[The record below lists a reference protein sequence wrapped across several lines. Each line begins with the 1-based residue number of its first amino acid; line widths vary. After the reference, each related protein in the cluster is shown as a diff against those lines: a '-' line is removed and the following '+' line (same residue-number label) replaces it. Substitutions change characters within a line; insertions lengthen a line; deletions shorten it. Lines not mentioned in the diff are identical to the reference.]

1 MNISRK
7 LVLIVI
13 ASILLTAIPAS
24 VALYFYTRE
33 QILDNE
39 ISKLVTVTD
48 SQAEAARQRLLES
61 KPKLEGLAR
70 LLQTELAKPV
80 EEQEIRQFY
89 QWMELGPD
97 GIWRNRKPPFDGNI
111 ESGVFLPNSRE
122 ETEQRKVMHMRI
134 KNVMD
139 SFGSAARRHVEN
151 VWYMD
156 PYRSIVIFDTTFPDF
171 VFTQKADHD
180 YTQTP
185 WVTYTMPAA
194 NPQRKFGFTP
204 PLNDPVTNT
213 WMVSAIY
220 PLYQDDRWIGSLG
233 EDMQLS
239 KVLSFLFQEQ
249 QLYRDTQNFLLDK
262 QGNFILAGAWQ
273 KSLEAMK
280 NSSDFRLPEEPDLQA
295 LLKSPVQ
302 AGSHA
307 LSKSVMVGGREY
319 VAVGTAL
326 EPMGW
331 RYFKLAPV
339 DVILQPL
346 RQLFVA
352 LVAILF
358 FVSVLGG
365 ALINALVSRQV
376 VRKISY
382 LAKAMKLY
390 ESGEKRHVSPT
401 LSGSDEVAVAAQEFD
416 IMMDRIDQ
424 QVAELRLHANV
435 FTNAWEGIV
444 ITDAE
449 NRILSV
455 NQAFSAITGYTAE
468 EVIGK
473 NPHFLASDQQSEEFY
488 EAMWRCLREAG
499 HWHGELWN
507 RKKGGELYAEE
518 LSISAVRD
526 DQGKVTHYVGVF
538 TDITD
543 IKNAEKLL
551 EKMAHYDALTGLPNR
566 TLLAERLNECC
577 ERTRGNGRLL
587 AVCFL
592 DIDGF
597 KLVNDM
603 YGRATGNKLLIEVA
617 KRLASVVKAGDT
629 LSRFG
634 GDEFVILLNNLR
646 DMDQIGLILSRI
658 NAAVAE
664 PFIIDEI
671 ECNISASI
679 GLTIFP
685 VDDVDADALIR
696 HADLAMYEAKK
707 AGKNRYHLFDAK
719 LDREVQLLFKQIERI
734 EAALVNDEFCL
745 YFQPKVNLLSGRVV
759 GVEALIRWR
768 HPERGLLE
776 PHEFLPLVEEH
787 DLIVRIGDWV
797 INHTLMQIR
806 AWQQRGEKIQVSA
819 NVAARQIQCADF
831 IDKLEGQLAAYPD
844 VSSEQLELEILE
856 TSALETIQTADVVRI
871 ARERLGVCFALDDFG
886 TGYSSLSYLKRL
898 PARTL
903 KIDQSFVRNM
913 LVDKEDEA
921 IVEAVVKLARIF
933 GHKVIAEGVESHRHG
948 EKLLALGCEI
958 VQGYGVAPPLAPE
971 QVLGWISSYHQRQVR

>member
-1 MNISRK
+1 MNINRK
-7 LVLIVI
+7 LVLIVV

-24 VALYFYTRE
+24 VALYLYTRE

-39 ISKLVTVTD
+39 ISQLVTVTN
-48 SQAEAARQRLLES
+48 SQAEVARQRLLES

-70 LLQTELAKPV
+70 LLQAELAKPV
-80 EEQEIRQFY
+80 EAQEIQQFY
-89 QWMELGPD
+89 RRMELSPD
-97 GIWRNRKPPFDGNI
+97 GVWRNRNPPFDGNI

-122 ETEQRKVMHMRI
+122 ETESRKVMHMRI
-134 KNVMD
+134 KSVMD

-185 WVTYTMPAA
+185 WVTYTMPAT

-204 PLNDPVTNT
+204 PLSDPVTNT
-213 WMVSAIY
+213 WMVSAVY
-220 PLYQDDRWIGSLG
+220 PLYLDDQWIGSLG

-239 KVLSFLFQEQ
+239 KVLSFMFQEQ

-262 QGNFILAGAWQ
+262 QGNFILAGEWQ

-280 NSSDFRLPEEPDLQA
+280 NSNDFRLPEEPGLRA

-302 AGSHA
+302 ASSHA

-319 VAVGTAL
+319 VAVGIAL

-346 RQLFVA
+346 RQLFIA
-352 LVAILF
+352 LVAIILF
-358 FVSVLGG
+358 AGILGG
-365 ALINALVSRQV
+365 VLINALVSRQV
-376 VRKISY
+376 VRKISF
-382 LAKAMKLY
+382 LAEAMKLY

-401 LSGSDEVAVAAQEFD
+401 LSGNDEIAEAAREFD

-449 NRILSV
+449 NRILSA
-455 NQAFSAITGYTAE
+455 NQAFTTITGYTAE

-473 NPHFLASDQQSEEFY
+473 NPHFLASDQQSDEFY
-488 EAMWRCLREAG
+488 EAMWRRLQETG

-551 EKMAHYDALTGLPNR
+551 EKMAHYDTLTGLPNR
-566 TLLAERLNECC
+566 TLLAERLNQCC
-577 ERTRGNGRLL
+577 EETRGSGRLL

-597 KLVNDM
+597 KLVNDVH
-603 YGRATGNKLLIEVA
+603 GRETGNKLLIEVA
-617 KRLASVVKAGDT
+617 RRLASVVKAGDT
-629 LSRFG
+629 LARFG
-634 GDEFVILLNNLR
+634 GDEFVVLLNNLR
-646 DMDQIGLILSRI
+646 DMDQIGLILARI
-658 NAAVAE
+658 NTAVAE
-664 PFIIDEI
+664 PFAIDGLEFST
-671 ECNISASI
+671 SASI
-679 GLTIFP
+679 GLTVFP
-685 VDDVDADALIR
+685 VDDVDADTLIR

-707 AGKNRYHLFDAK
+707 AGRNRYHLFDAK
-719 LDREVQLLFKQIERI
+719 LDREVQLHFRQIERI
-734 EAALVNDEFCL
+734 EAALAHEEFCL

-759 GVEALIRWR
+759 GMEALIRWR

-776 PHEFLPLVEEH
+776 PHDFLPLVEEH

-797 INHTLMQIR
+797 IDRTLRQIH
-806 AWQQRGEKIQVSA
+806 AWQQQGEKIQVSA
-819 NVAARQIQCADF
+819 NVAARQIQCENF
-831 IDKLEGQLAAYPD
+831 IEKLEGQLAAYPD
-844 VSSEQLELEILE
+844 VSPAQLELEILE
-856 TSALETIQTADVVRI
+856 TSALETVETADVVST
-871 ARERLGVCFALDDFG
+871 ARDRLGVCFALDDFG

-913 LVDKEDEA
+913 LVDMEDQA
-921 IVEAVVKLARIF
+921 IVEAIVKLAKIF

-958 VQGYGVAPPLAPE
+958 VQGYGVAPPLPAE
-971 QVLGWISSYHQRQVR
+971 EVLDWIGNYHQSWVH